1 MKQCIVTFR
10 YFTRD
15 QTTYMSM
22 TYCTQVLGKMYLMQ
36 GDYARALQSLER
48 VQDLASSC
56 TGLDL
61 ETISLVNYFSHHCYD
76 MC

>member
-1 MKQCIVTFR
+1 
-10 YFTRD
+10 
-15 QTTYMSM
+15 
-22 TYCTQVLGKMYLMQ
+22 MYLMQ